1 VTLTLLILLTSAYAG
16 SPEQDIEAL
25 LERPDVAGAR
35 ALCLKKNV
43 QAEGDQATRNL
54 CAEAFLEQTEEMDS
68 LLEWRTF
75 RTHWKGTKW
84 ANHGLNREAELAL
97 MALGYNAEE
106 DAYRKIAKR
115 YTETPTGALA
125 MERAAQTAINDI
137 QKQQKQ
143 DRYVRVVAK
152 RYPHRAPELVSEY
165 FDAFKKEPLIGEI
178 TTDVSQAPLNIAQWV
193 VRHNGSIDL
202 WENVASAHVASHK
215 LPEGVGSANLT
226 DGPLPRCS
234 GDQWTH
240 GIKIRTSDGDWF
252 VPMKTQACLK
262 SPLALS
268 WDPDGQLSSFQTPSG
283 AVVEHTSLPA
293 GANRNTVF
301 LTKRGIAFQLPGDE
315 WLLTT
320 FSGHS
325 GALPSAPT
333 TLMTLSPEIG
343 VGSGDGVRTFS
354 PVVLAHLGVPTP

>member
-1 VTLTLLILLTSAYAG
+1 M
-16 SPEQDIEAL
+16 L
-25 LERPDVAGAR
+25 LERPDVAAAR

-43 QAEGDQATRNL
+43 QAQGDAPTRDL
-54 CAEAFLEQTEEMDS
+54 CAEAFLEQAEKTDS

-84 ANHGLNREAELAL
+84 AHHGLNREAELAL
-97 MALGYNAEE
+97 MALGYNADE

-125 MERAAQTAINDI
+125 MERAAQKAINAI

-152 RYPHRAPELVSEY
+152 RYPNRAPELVSEY
-165 FDAFKKEPLIGEI
+165 FDAFKKEPLTGEMAA
-178 TTDVSQAPLNIAQWV
+178 DVSQTPLNIAQWV
-193 VRHNGSIDL
+193 VLHNGSIDL

-215 LPEGVGSANLT
+215 LPESVGPANLT
-226 DGPLPRCS
+226 TGPLPQCV

-240 GIKIRTSDGDWF
+240 GIKIMTSDGNWF

-262 SPLALS
+262 NPLALS
-268 WDPDGQLSSFQTPSG
+268 WDANGQLSSFQTPSG

-293 GANRNTVF
+293 GANRNTLF
-301 LTKRGIAFQLPGDE
+301 LTKRGIAFQLPDNQ

-325 GALPSAPT
+325 GVLPSAPT
-333 TLMTLSPEIG
+333 ILMTLSPEIG
-343 VGSGDGVRTFS
+343 VDSGDGVRTFS